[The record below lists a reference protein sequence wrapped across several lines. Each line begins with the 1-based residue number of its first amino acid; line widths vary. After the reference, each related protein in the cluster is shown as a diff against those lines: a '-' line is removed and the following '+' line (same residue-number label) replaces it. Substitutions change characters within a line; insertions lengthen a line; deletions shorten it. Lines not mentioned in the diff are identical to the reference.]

1 MGPYFCSKTSGKG
14 KYKESGIVHSLDIW
28 HGVKD
33 LEKRLQ
39 AVRNVLCINVLSDL
53 CVMTLKKKH
62 NIPLY
67 IGWSVQGMLPHFT
80 LDQGH
85 L

>member
-1 MGPYFCSKTSGKG
+1 MSDFFLWDLISGKG
-14 KYKESGIVHSLDIW
+14 KYKESGIIHSLDIW

-33 LEKRLQ
+33 LERRLQ
-39 AVRNVLCINVLSDL
+39 AVRKVLNVLCDL
-53 CVMTLKKKH
+53 CVMIFKND

-67 IGWSVQGMLPHFT
+67 IGWSVQGMLPCFT